1 MLKRLMRFVPT
12 VLLIMVLLTVL
23 MNLVMLMMGWM
34 GFWTNITDSMPVG
47 VYKETEEKITKNSYV
62 LLCKEDSFLQRAK
75 SEGECEDGHKPLLK
89 SVVAEVGDVV
99 TVSDGGIF
107 VNYRKLRNSERL
119 KNIRIQARNIVDY
132 TLQDDEFLVMGRS
145 PYSWDSRYFGIV
157 RGNEFISQVVP
168 VFLFYSKYEDF
179 QFDD

>member
-1 MLKRLMRFVPT
+1 MLKRVMRFVPT

-34 GFWTNITDSMPVG
+34 GYWTNITDSMPVG

-75 SEGECEDGHKPLLK
+75 SEGECKDGHKPLLK
-89 SVVAEVGDVV
+89 SVVAKVGDVV
-99 TVSDGGIF
+99 TISDEGIF

-119 KNIRIQARNIVDY
+119 KNIRIQAKNIVDY
-132 TLQDDEFLVMGRS
+132 TLQEDEFLVMGRS

-168 VFLFYSKYEDF
+168 VFLFYSKYEDLH
-179 QFDD
+179 FDD

>member
-23 MNLVMLMMGWM
+23 MNLVMLMIGWM
-34 GFWTNITDSMPVG
+34 GYWTNITDSMPVG

-75 SEGECEDGHKPLLK
+75 SEGECDDGHKPLLK
-89 SVVAEVGDVV
+89 SVVAVGGDVV
-99 TVSDGGIF
+99 TVSDGGVF
-107 VNYRKLRNSERL
+107 VNYRKLKNSERL
-119 KNIRIQARNIVDY
+119 KNIRVQAKNIVDY
-132 TLQDDEFLVMGRS
+132 TLQNDEFLVMGRS
-145 PYSWDSRYFGIV
+145 PFSWDSRYFGIV

>member
-1 MLKRLMRFVPT
+1 MLKRVMRFVPT
-12 VLLIMVLLTVL
+12 VLLIMVLL

-34 GFWTNITDSMPVG
+34 GYWTNITDSMPVG
-47 VYKETEEKITKNSYV
+47 VYKETREKITKNSYV

-99 TVSDGGIF
+99 TISDEGIF
-107 VNYRKLRNSERL
+107 VNYRKLRTSERL

-157 RGNEFISQVVP
+157 RGSEFISQVVP
-168 VFLFYSKYEDF
+168 VFLFYSRYEDLS
-179 QFDD
+179 FDD